1 MNRRTIQIVFG
12 VVVVAA
18 GVLLLLQATGLLP
31 VPGLLWTGLLAAA
44 GIAFW
49 FVFFTQRQSW
59 WAALPGAA
67 LLGAAVITVMELD
80 PAGFGQ
86 WTEVPMLAALG
97 VGFWAV
103 YLRDRERWWAV
114 IPGGVLLT
122 LAVVAGVTSTVAGQ
136 ITGAIFL
143 FGLAVTFALVA
154 VLPGGL
160 RRRWWAW
167 IPAGVLA
174 AAGTLALLAA
184 GEWLPLLNYVWPI
197 AVIVAGLFLLSNAL
211 QRRRPSEADADR
223 SSGVGENSAP
233 AEKPTEKI

>member
-12 VVVVAA
+12 VVVVVA
-18 GVLLLLQATGLLP
+18 GVLLLLQVTDLLP
-31 VPGLLWTGLLAAA
+31 VPGLLWTGLLAVA

-49 FVFFTQRQSW
+49 FVFFTHRPSW
-59 WAALPGAA
+59 WAAIPGAA
-67 LLGAAVITVMELD
+67 LIGAALTTVMELD

-103 YLRDRERWWAV
+103 YLRDRGKWWAV

-122 LAVVAGVTSTVAGQ
+122 LAVVAGVTSSVSGQ

-143 FGLAVTFALVA
+143 FGVAVTFALVA
-154 VLPGGL
+154 VLPSGL
-160 RRRWWAW
+160 HRRWWAW

-184 GEWLPLLNYVWPI
+184 GEWIPLLNYVWPV
-197 AVIVAGLFLLSNAL
+197 AVIAAGCFLLWHAV
-211 QRRRPSEADADR
+211 QRSRPHAADADR
-223 SSGVGENSAP
+223 SSRVGEDSAP
-233 AEKPTEKI
+233 TEEK